1 MKNVIKI
8 LIFISVL
15 FAIVMGILEFNAKA
29 YKAVI
34 KEVDNSD
41 MVQAGIAKIG
51 YQKIKLKIVNG
62 KYKNLELKINNHLLG
77 DMEFDEFY
85 REKDKV
91 LVSVIEKDGKIERG
105 VLKGLYRIGWMKV
118 LFFIFILLLVMYS
131 KNTGIRAILSFVL
144 TFLVIWK
151 VMIPLF
157 FYGVNPICVCIFVV
171 MLISAEIIFLVAG
184 ISKKAVSAFM
194 GTISGL
200 LLAVL
205 LTYIFGKVMN
215 LFGMTEPFAQSLLFS
230 GNFKLDMRAIFY
242 SGIILGASGA
252 AMDIA
257 MDISAS
263 MAEIKLKKPDISK
276 LELMKSGFNVGKT
289 VIGTMTTTLLLAYSG
304 SYITLLMLF
313 YQKEISFENILN
325 MKIIA
330 AEVMRTLIGS
340 IALVVVAP
348 LTAIFAANIEN
359 INLPLGSDPFGKP
372 KGSDPN
378 GKLTNFI
385 KRGIL
390 FFLSNI
396 TN

>member
-1 MKNVIKI
+1 
-8 LIFISVL
+8 
-15 FAIVMGILEFNAKA
+15 
-29 YKAVI
+29 
-34 KEVDNSD
+34 
-41 MVQAGIAKIG
+41 
-51 YQKIKLKIVNG
+51 
-62 KYKNLELKINNHLLG
+62 
-77 DMEFDEFY
+77 
-85 REKDKV
+85 
-91 LVSVIEKDGKIERG
+91 
-105 VLKGLYRIGWMKV
+105 
-118 LFFIFILLLVMYS
+118 
-131 KNTGIRAILSFVL
+131 
-144 TFLVIWK
+144 
-151 VMIPLF
+151 MIPLF